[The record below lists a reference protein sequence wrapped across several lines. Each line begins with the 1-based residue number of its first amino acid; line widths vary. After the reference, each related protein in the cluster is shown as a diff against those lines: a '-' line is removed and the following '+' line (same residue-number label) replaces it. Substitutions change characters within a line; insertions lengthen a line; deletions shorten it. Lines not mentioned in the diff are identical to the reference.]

1 MQGNVENG
9 KIRME
14 LGGVQQEEIT
24 EKGKEKNETDFFL
37 IWKKGTG

>member
-1 MQGNVENG
+1 VQGNVYTG

-24 EKGKEKNETDFFL
+24 EKGERKE
-37 IWKKGTG
+37 